1 MITTYTL
8 RNVPFRIMR
17 PALKTVMSAVLL
29 VFGQAQ
35 TVDEKLATKIFLLRD
50 KTNALENPTRHNMTT
65 HLAAWY
71 GVGLELAD
79 AVDSTSPE
87 LAGLL
92 RNVLKEAD
100 WIRPAWEYMSDRI
113 QEWQSSN

>member
-1 MITTYTL
+1 MIQSYTL
-8 RNVPFRIMR
+8 KTVPFRIMR
-17 PALKTVMSAVLL
+17 PTLKTLMAATLSVLANT
-29 VFGQAQ
+29 QP
-35 TVDEKLATKIFLLRD
+35 TDEKLATKIFLLRD
-50 KTNALENPTRHNMTT
+50 ASNALENPTRNNMRT

-100 WIRPAWEYMSDRI
+100 WIEPAWSYMKGRMDA
-113 QEWQSSN
+113 WQKS